1 MKVGEK
7 TKIKQIDC
15 FKWLLFQ
22 VKSKIVKKHFHLFLV
37 VYRRFNL
44 DQLKCLFSHLRYMY
58 HRNTLK
64 LNPNLILSLNCIKSN
79 FKFNTK
85 KSSLIFRFSVRIF
98 IYFLVDL
105 FVL

>member
-1 MKVGEK
+1 MAF
-7 TKIKQIDC
+7 ISS
-15 FKWLLFQ
+15 Q
-22 VKSKIVKKHFHLFLV
+22 VKNSQKKHFHLFLV

-64 LNPNLILSLNCIKSN
+64 INPNLILSLNCIKLN

-85 KSSLIFRFSVRIF
+85 N
-98 IYFLVDL
+98 LV
-105 FVL
+105 